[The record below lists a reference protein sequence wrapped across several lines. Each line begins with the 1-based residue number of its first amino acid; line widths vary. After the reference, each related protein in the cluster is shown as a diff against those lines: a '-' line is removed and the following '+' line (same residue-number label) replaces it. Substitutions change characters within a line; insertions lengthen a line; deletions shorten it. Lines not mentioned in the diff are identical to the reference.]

1 MTTPKADLPIGRI
14 AGIFG
19 LRGELKCDP
28 TTSGRTVFSVGATLR
43 CTIDGHSQNLKLA
56 GVREH
61 KGRLLV
67 RFEGVDDATSAQAL
81 IGAMFFAPRERLD
94 VASDEYLDIDL
105 VGCEVFATDGKRYGT
120 VERVEHYPLNDMLI
134 VDGRM
139 LPMVKAFI
147 REIDIAARRIVV
159 DVPPGLLDDDALG
172 EGPA

>member
-28 TTSGRTVFSVGATLR
+28 TTSGRTIFSPGATLR
-43 CTIDGHSQNLKLA
+43 CTIDGHSQELTLES
-56 GVREH
+56 VREH

-67 RFEGVDDATSAQAL
+67 RFAGVGDATSAQTL

-94 VASDEYLDIDL
+94 VAADEYLDIDL
-105 VGCEVFATDGKRYGT
+105 AGCEVFGMDGKRYGT

-147 REIDIAARRIVV
+147 REIDIVARRIVV
-159 DVPPGLLDDDALG
+159 DVPPGLLDDDAIG
-172 EGPA
+172 EL

>member
-14 AGIFG
+14 AGVFG

-28 TTSGRTVFSVGATLR
+28 TTSGRTVFSAGAALQ

-56 GVREH
+56 SVREH

-67 RFEGVDDATSAQAL
+67 RFVGVDDVTSAQAL
-81 IGAMFFAPRERLD
+81 IGATFFAPRERLD
-94 VASDEYLDIDL
+94 VASDEYLDVEL
-105 VGCEVFATDGKRYGT
+105 VGCEVFGPDDKRYGA

>member
-28 TTSGRTVFSVGATLR
+28 TTSGRTVFSAGATLR
-43 CTIDGHSQNLKLA
+43 CTIEGRSQNLKLKS
-56 GVREH
+56 VREH

-67 RFEGVDDATSAQAL
+67 CFEGVDDATSAQAL
-81 IGAMFFAPRERLD
+81 IGAIFFAQRERLD
-94 VASDEYLDIDL
+94 VSADEYLDIDL
-105 VGCEVFATDGKRYGT
+105 AGCEVFATGGKRYGA

-147 REIDIAARRIVV
+147 RDIDIAARRIVV

-172 EGPA
+172 DGPA